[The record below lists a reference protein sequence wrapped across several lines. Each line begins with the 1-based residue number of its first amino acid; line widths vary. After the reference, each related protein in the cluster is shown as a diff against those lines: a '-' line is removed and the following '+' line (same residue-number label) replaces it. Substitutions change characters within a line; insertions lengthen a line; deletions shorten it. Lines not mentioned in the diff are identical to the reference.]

1 MQTDGY
7 HLNLAQFSLE
17 RFQQILETSEL
28 LPSRRILLQN
38 IGERFAVLNMM
49 GLHHLQDLVGALGTK
64 KGIGQFSQQSG
75 LPQEYLEILIRQT
88 KIYTP
93 QPVALKDFPGVDA
106 RHIALLADL
115 GIRNTRQL
123 FAQAATDIDQAALSA
138 LSSVP
143 QAALVELVQLSDLVR
158 AGWVGPI
165 FARLF
170 IEAGVKSIQVL
181 AEQAPQALFE
191 RLCLINKS
199 DNLTKASFTVKD
211 VAACIEIAR
220 MLPIAKEL

>member
-1 MQTDGY
+1 MNPDSY
-7 HLNLAQFSLE
+7 HLDLGLFSLE

-28 LPSRRILLQN
+28 LPGRRILLQD
-38 IGERFAVLNMM
+38 IGERFAILKGM
-49 GLHHLQDLVGALGTK
+49 GLHHLQEMVGAISPK

-75 LPQEYLEILIRQT
+75 LPREYLEILFRQT

-93 QPVALKDFPGVDA
+93 QPLALKDFPGVDA
-106 RHIALLADL
+106 HHIALLANL

-123 FAQAATDIDQAALSA
+123 FAQTGTDIDQAALSA
-138 LSSVP
+138 RSNMP
-143 QAALVELVQLSDLVR
+143 QASLVELVQWPDLVR

-199 DNLTKASFTVKD
+199 DKLTKASFTVKD
-211 VAACIEIAR
+211 VAA
-220 MLPIAKEL
+220 